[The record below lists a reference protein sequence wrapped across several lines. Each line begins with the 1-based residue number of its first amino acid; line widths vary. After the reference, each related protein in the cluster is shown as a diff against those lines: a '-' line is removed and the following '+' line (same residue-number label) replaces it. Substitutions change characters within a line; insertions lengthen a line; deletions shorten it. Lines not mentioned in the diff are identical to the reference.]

1 MNARCGLKTSVGGG
15 ATGSPLPCL
24 FRVSVRDTG
33 SWILNKWLPGLL

>member
-1 MNARCGLKTSVGGG
+1 MHARCSLKTSVGAG
-15 ATGSPLPCL
+15 AAVSPLACL